1 MELFTLQPLRKLQ
14 YVFSYN
20 PAYSRITQKD
30 HSKPI
35 VHLAS
40 SLRSWQACLGLWS
53 DGKIATKKQGHFL
66 EGREAA
72 ICGSSN
78 VICPGNSPVILK
90 KTGVLLL
97 SLLGEFYLA

>member
-35 VHLAS
+35 VRLAS
-40 SLRSWQACLGLWS
+40 SLPP
-53 DGKIATKKQGHFL
+53 
-66 EGREAA
+66 GRLVLV
-72 ICGSSN
+72 CGAME
-78 VICPGNSPVILK
+78 K
-90 KTGVLLL
+90 
-97 SLLGEFYLA
+97 